1 MNAISEYLQRPI
13 RTAAEA
19 RADIDRDADLAWA
32 KRVLSVSIYQHHHT
46 LVETAKRIERETSQ

>member
-1 MNAISEYLQRPI
+1 MTTISKYPQRPI

-19 RADIDRDADLAWA
+19 QADIDRDADLAWA